1 MARIPVEEALDT
13 YGVALWGAGYFH
25 ISPEGELTVRPTRD
39 PQREISLVKLVED
52 MRRQG
57 LETPLLFRFPQIIA
71 SRVEELVGSFRAA
84 MAEFGYDG
92 AEYRPAFPMKVNQQR
107 EVIDALIEAG
117 RPYHMGLEAGSRA
130 ELMAALAMD
139 VADDALTVVNGY
151 KDLETIRL
159 AILGA
164 RIGRRVVVVLEK
176 GFELDLVLRAFA
188 EAGPGALPDIG
199 FRVRLHAKGS
209 GKWWKSSGV
218 TAKFGLTIA
227 GLLDCVRR
235 LADAGHLDR
244 STMVHFH
251 IGSQIPEI
259 RRFKTAIREAA
270 RIYAKLRRLGVP
282 VQILDV
288 GGGLGIDYDGS
299 KTASDASMNYST
311 AEYANDVVY
320 TVKEVCNEEKVP
332 YPTLVSESGRAL
344 VAYHSLLVA
353 NVLGRIA
360 ADAPPERLE
369 PAAGEP
375 RVVQELKAMARDI
388 TAKTY
393 LEYYHDAS
401 ELRDE
406 MVTLFSIGNVSL
418 ADRALAEGL
427 YWDISRKALTFARRE
442 KIPIEEFE
450 ELERAMHEKY
460 VVNFSV
466 FQSTP
471 DHWALDQLFPIVP
484 IQRLREVPT
493 HQGTLVDITCDS
505 DGEIDKFIDVKDINE
520 TLPLHR
526 IEAHQE
532 EPYDV
537 AVTLLG
543 AYQDV
548 MGDMH
553 NLFGAPDEAL
563 VTINEN
569 GAAEIEKIVRGDTVA
584 DVLRVF
590 GYPSEDMIGRVRG
603 RLQSR
608 VEDGELAEGN
618 ADRLLENYRALFTRG
633 TYLSRLG

>member
-13 YGVALWGAGYFH
+13 YGISFWGAGYFS

-39 PQREISLVKLVED
+39 PRRELSLPRLVD
-52 MRRQG
+52 QMRQQG

-71 SRVEELVGSFRAA
+71 NRVEELTGSFRAA
-84 MAEFGYDG
+84 MSEFGYDG

-130 ELMAALAMD
+130 ELMAALALD
-139 VADDALTVVNGY
+139 LAPDALTVINGY

-164 RIGRRVVVVLEK
+164 RAGRRVVCVLEK
-176 GFELDLVLRAFA
+176 GFELDLILRAFA
-188 EAGPGALPDIG
+188 EAGEGPLPEIG
-199 FRVRLHAKGS
+199 FRVRLFAKGA
-209 GKWWKSSGV
+209 GKWWKSSGL
-218 TAKFGLTIA
+218 TAKFGLTTT
-227 GLLDCVRR
+227 GLLEAVRR

-244 STMVHFH
+244 ASMVHFH

-259 RRFKTAIREAA
+259 RRFKAAFREAA

-282 VQILDV
+282 VTILDV

-320 TVKEVCNEEKVP
+320 TVKEVCTEEKVP
-332 YPTLVSESGRAL
+332 LPTLVSESGRAL

-360 ADAPPERLE
+360 ADHPPERLTAE
-369 PAAGEP
+369 PGEP
-375 RVVQELKAMARDI
+375 RVVSEMKAMARDI
-388 TAKTY
+388 SAKTY
-393 LEYYHDAS
+393 LEYYHDAT
-401 ELRDE
+401 ELREE
-406 MVTLFSIGNVSL
+406 MSTLFNIGMISL

-427 YWDISRKALTFARRE
+427 YWDISRKALSFGRRE
-442 KIPIEEFE
+442 KIPLEEFE
-450 ELERAMHEKY
+450 DLERALHEKY

-471 DHWALDQLFPIVP
+471 DHWALEQLFPVCP
-484 IQRLREVPT
+484 ISRLRDEPT
-493 HQGTLVDITCDS
+493 RPATLVDITCDS
-505 DGEIDKFIDVKDINE
+505 DGEMDHFVDIKDVKE
-520 TLPLHR
+520 TLPLHN
-526 IEAHQE
+526 IDPHGEKA
-532 EPYDV
+532 YDLGIM
-537 AVTLLG
+537 LLG

-553 NLFGAPDEAL
+553 NLFGMPDEVIVSVDEAGL
-563 VTINEN
+563 PK
-569 GAAEIEKIVRGDTVA
+569 IEKVVRGDTVA
-584 DVLRVF
+584 DVLRIF
-590 GYPSEDMIGRVRG
+590 GYPQEEMIGRMRG
-603 RLQSR
+603 ALARR
-608 VEDGELAEGN
+608 VAAGELQETQAE
-618 ADRLLENYRALFTRG
+618 RLLESYSALFTRG
-633 TYLSRLG
+633 TYLSRIG